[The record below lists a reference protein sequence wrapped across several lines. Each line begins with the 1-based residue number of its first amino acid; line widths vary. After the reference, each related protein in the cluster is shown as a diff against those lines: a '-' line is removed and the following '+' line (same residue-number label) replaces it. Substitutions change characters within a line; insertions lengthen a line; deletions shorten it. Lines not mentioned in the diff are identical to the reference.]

1 MLEILFFIYLL
12 IGAAVF
18 AVDLLVH
25 VDTWITE
32 KMSFVLFMY
41 VVFMYVVFIFL
52 WPLAVWDYARCALRK
67 WKGGIRG

>member
-1 MLEILFFIYLL
+1 MMEILFCLYLL

-32 KMSFVLFMY
+32 KMNFVLFMC
-41 VVFMYVVFIFL
+41 VVFMFL
-52 WPLAVWDYARCALRK
+52 WPLAVWDYIRCALQKR
-67 WKGGIRG
+67 KGGIR

>member
-18 AVDLLVH
+18 AVDLIIH

-32 KMSFVLFMY
+32 KMSFVLFMC
-41 VVFMYVVFIFL
+41 VVFMFL
-52 WPLAVWDYARCALRK
+52 WPLAVWDYIRCALQK
-67 WKGGIRG
+67 LKGGIRG